1 MSVRMQTRCEVYMDS
16 YMASNGSCFVV
27 TWSLFK
33 SFLLRVGL
41 TKPLGDHGI
50 PNAQHRDRF
59 TSSTLS
65 GRKGRASPSSLH
77 ITLEGPTELCECKTD
92 VKSTWIPTWQ
102 RMDHVSWLLGLFEK
116 PTSWR

>member
-1 MSVRMQTRCEVYMDS
+1 MQTRCEVYMDS

-33 SFLLRVGL
+33 SFFLRVGL

-59 TSSTLS
+59 TSSTLI
-65 GRKGRASPSSLH
+65 GRKGRASPSSLQFR
-77 ITLEGPTELCECKTD
+77 LRD
-92 VKSTWIPTWQ
+92 Q
-102 RMDHVSWLLGLFEK
+102 RSCVNARRM
-116 PTSWR
+116 